1 MSMTN
6 RDRGAEKTQLT
17 AIRRNNYFF
26 DVFQKLLLNRRD
38 IDDQE
43 KEYILSCALMFFSY
57 YEKDKRF
64 KSYFKIGYYIVL
76 KYSLLFN
83 DYQPL
88 YDISL
93 QIGFYP
99 ISDYLLKH
107 GLIEKTGISETIV
120 NNSISK
126 RYRSFEDYIETLEQ
140 NAAAKKILA
149 GLDQDIVYI
158 APTSYGKSSIIREII
173 KRSNYSRIG
182 IIVPTKSLLIQTYND
197 IKSLGIDYKLIL
209 HDEMYV
215 PATDNRFI
223 GILTQERATRLIN
236 KGQLSFDILFIDE
249 AHNLLDDDSR
259 SIILSR
265 LIQLNGSLKK
275 DQRLVYLS
283 PLIDDSNNV
292 KLRHIDNSI
301 LTKRIQHDL
310 KTVELYL
317 CENGQCA
324 CYDRFTGD
332 YIPNGSMEFWDY
344 VIETSLQKNFIYHNR
359 PKYIERLAIGL
370 SEKLPILDN
379 VAGIE
384 RIINTLKREV
394 HPSFYMVSLLEHGVI
409 YLHGK
414 IPNLIKEYLEDAF
427 KKESEL
433 KYILANNVIL
443 EGVNHPIDNLF
454 ITSTYGLD
462 GKRLTNLIGRVN
474 RLNQV
479 FRRNDNLKSLISTI
493 HFVSDPKYNT
503 GGDMKNK
510 IKLLRD
516 HDFDD
521 EVRNPLL
528 QNYDIENLKL
538 TIDQKERKSREDNR
552 IKEST
557 AIILS
562 TAELDE
568 AGKVKKYLIE
578 NAIDNFYDDIDVA
591 VTAIIRNKSQYRFDE
606 EDGIVD
612 IIQKIFVIS
621 LEGNMKD
628 FEIERLKNTKAVTY
642 YNHYLKVLQ
651 KQALNERINSTVNYF
666 KEKRQSTDAQLFIGS
681 SYGEE
686 RRSTPKYK
694 SMSTGAEVYVN
705 LQKKTDAEL
714 VNLAIVKLKIEED
727 FVNFKLNKL
736 IVCLHDFDIIPD
748 DYYNLHVYG
757 TTDLQ
762 LINLVRYGL
771 GVNIVRK
778 LMDDDQIRYLS
789 LDRNGNL
796 TANPLFKRYLVSQS
810 DLFQFEIN
818 KYLQTQE
825 SELA

>member
-1 MSMTN
+1 MSMNN
-6 RDRGAEKTQLT
+6 RDRGAEKLQLT
-17 AIRRNNYFF
+17 AIRKNDQFF

-38 IDDQE
+38 ITGQE
-43 KEYILSCALMFFSY
+43 KEFVLSCALLFFSY

-64 KSYFKIGYYIVL
+64 KSYFKIGYYIIL
-76 KYSLLFN
+76 KYSLLFD

-88 YDISL
+88 YDVSL

-99 ISDYLLKH
+99 VSDYLLRH
-107 GLIEKTGISETIV
+107 GLVERTGISETIV

-126 RYRSFEDYIETLEQ
+126 RYVSFEGYIETLEQ
-140 NAAAKKILA
+140 NAAAKNILA

-173 KRSNYSRIG
+173 KRTDYSRIG

-197 IKSLGIDYKLIL
+197 IKKLGLDYKLIL
-209 HDEMYV
+209 HDEMYE
-215 PATDNRFI
+215 PARDSRFI

-236 KGQLSFDILFIDE
+236 KGNVSFDILFIDE

-265 LIQLNGSLKK
+265 LIQLNGSLKR
-275 DQRLVYLS
+275 DQKLVYLS

-317 CENGQCA
+317 CENGECF
-324 CYDRFTGD
+324 CYDRFTGE
-332 YIPNGSMEFWDY
+332 YVPKGSSSFWDY
-344 VIETSLQKNFIYHNR
+344 VIQTSLQKNFIYHNR
-359 PKYIERLAIGL
+359 PKFIEQLAIAL
-370 SEKLPILDN
+370 SEKLPEIKNSDN
-379 VAGIE
+379 ID

-427 KKESEL
+427 KKEPEL
-433 KYILANNVIL
+433 RYILANNVIL

-454 ITSTYGLD
+454 IASTYGLD

-479 FRRNDNLKSLISTI
+479 FRKNDNLKSLISTI
-493 HFVSDPKYNT
+493 HFVSDPAYNT

-538 TIDQKERKSREDNR
+538 TPEQKDRKTREDNR
-552 IKEST
+552 ITEAT
-557 AIILS
+557 ALILS

-568 AGKVKKYLIE
+568 NGFVKKYLIE
-578 NAIDNFYDDIDVA
+578 NAIDNFYNDVEA
-591 VTAIIRNKSQYRFDE
+591 AAYSIIQNKSKYQFDE
-606 EDGIVD
+606 EEGIVD

-621 LEGNMKD
+621 SDGNMKD
-628 FEIERLKNTKAVTY
+628 YEIERLKNTKAVAY

-651 KQALNERINSTVNYF
+651 KQALNERINSTVSYF
-666 KEKRQSTDAQLFIGS
+666 KEKRLSTDTQLFIGS

-686 RRSTPKYK
+686 RRASRKYNC
-694 SMSTGAEVYVN
+694 SEYGAEVYIN
-705 LQKKTDAEL
+705 LKNKTEAEL
-714 VNLAIVKLKIEED
+714 VNFAIVKLKIEED

-736 IVCLHDFDIIPD
+736 IVCLHDLGIIPD

-757 TTDLQ
+757 TTDLS

-778 LMDDDQIRYLS
+778 LMDDNQIRHLS

-796 TANPLFKRYLVSQS
+796 TADPSFNGYLELQS

-818 KYLQTQE
+818 KYLL
-825 SELA
+825 SR